1 MNNQKIF
8 TAYSIN
14 TLWMKEVI
22 LRITYFIDVCYP
34 ECKNGHLTELVTYLS
49 WSYYVATWTIYLFI
63 SYSYLRSS
71 IFT

>member
-1 MNNQKIF
+1 MDERG
-8 TAYSIN
+8 Y
-14 TLWMKEVI
+14 
-22 LRITYFIDVCYP
+22 LRITYLIDVCYP

>member
-1 MNNQKIF
+1 MDERG
-8 TAYSIN
+8 Y
-14 TLWMKEVI
+14 
-22 LRITYFIDVCYP
+22 LRITYLIDVCYF

-63 SYSYLRSS
+63 SYSYWRSS

>member
-1 MNNQKIF
+1 MDERG
-8 TAYSIN
+8 Y
-14 TLWMKEVI
+14 
-22 LRITYFIDVCYP
+22 LRITYLIDVCYLK
-34 ECKNGHLTELVTYLS
+34 CKNGHLTELVTYFS